1 MSHLTEP
8 DTHGDVLQ
16 RALSAVRDLRTR
28 LAVAERA
35 RAEPIAIVGMGCR
48 FPGGARDP
56 ETFWRLLSSGG
67 DAIRDVPPDRWDAD
81 AYYDPD
87 PQAAGKITTKRGGF
101 LDEVDRFDAAFFR
114 IAPRE
119 AVHLDP
125 QHRLLLEVAWEA
137 LERAGQT
144 RGSLDGSATGVFIGI
159 TTSDYAQIIRREGS
173 VALDAY
179 VPTGTAFNAAAG
191 RLSYLLGLQGP
202 SMAVDAACA
211 SSLVAVHLA
220 CQSLHTGDCRL
231 ALAGGVNL
239 MLEPDAHI
247 AMSRAHALAPD
258 GRCKTFDA
266 GADGYG
272 RGEGCGV
279 VVLKRLSN
287 AIADRDPILALVRGS
302 AVMQDGHCGGLT
314 VPNGAAQQAVIRA
327 ALAHAG
333 VKPEE
338 IDYVEAHGTGTPL
351 GDPIEVRAL
360 GAVFGDSHGPGHPL
374 VLGSVKTNIGHLE
387 AAAGV
392 AGLIKVVLALQHREI
407 PPHLHVHEL
416 NPDIAQEPMAKLI
429 PAAMMPW
436 SKDGARIAGVSAF
449 GLSGTIAHVVVE
461 EAPDA
466 TTDGAAAVDRPLVL
480 PISAH
485 GPEAL
490 RELAGAYRDL
500 VGSPSAPSV
509 RDLCYSAAV
518 RRTHHDHR
526 LAVVGQS
533 HAELAEGITAF
544 LAGEPRNHVAAGVRS
559 AASPHRLVFVFPGQG
574 GQWAGMAQDLLARE
588 PVFADA
594 IAACEAALRPHV
606 GWSLRP
612 LLAALPAPTSLDQ
625 IDVIQPALF
634 AVQVAL
640 AALWR
645 SLGVVPQA
653 VVGHSMGEVAAAHV
667 AGALS
672 LNDAARIIARRSR
685 LLRTI
690 SGRGA
695 MAVVELPLAEAQRAL
710 AGREDRLAI
719 AASNGPTTTVV
730 SGDPGALAALLDELT
745 RREVFC
751 RPVKVDVASH
761 SPQVDALQP
770 ALHAAL
776 SGLSPRTAAIPF
788 HSTVTGAPVDGREL
802 DAAYWEHNLRQ
813 PVLFA
818 PVIEQLVGQ
827 GHDLFVELS
836 PHPVLGGALQQI
848 VRGHGD
854 AGAVLTSMRR
864 DEPGRA
870 VVLAALGALHA
881 CGYPVDWSR
890 LFATPGR
897 VVSLPSYPWQ
907 RERFW
912 IDAPR
917 SGVRPRGRRSPGQ
930 TSLLLGDAVYSPA
943 LDDAIFESEVS
954 LDALPF
960 LTDHRIDHEVV
971 VPGAS
976 HVVRLLCAAEQLHGK
991 VACELEGVS
1000 FPAALVLAEAE
1011 VRTAQLIVKRD
1022 GSFRTVTARLG
1033 TEADE
1038 SAWMVHAAGRLRK
1051 VADAPEVAVAPG
1063 AAPEA
1068 TPGAT
1073 RDAAIDEIRARCRD
1087 EKTGSAF
1094 YDEMSRAGYHLGP
1107 SFQWIDSIRYRDG
1120 EALGQMRAPRN
1131 RDEAHGYPI
1140 FPGLL
1145 DSCFQ
1150 LLAITSHAN
1159 DPKAMVETGSLYVP
1173 VAVTHLRFHRRAA
1186 APVLCHVVLGERAG
1200 DEIGAE
1206 IRLLDDHGVLAEV
1219 GFRAKRVDRE
1229 RFVHGPRPQRELFY
1243 RREWQRVPA
1252 PACAPGAPGRY
1263 LVLADRGSVGARLA
1277 SLLAARGAT
1286 CQVVDAGSLEGPVA
1300 MQRLVVDALCG
1311 EAPLVSPPVSPL
1323 VSIVHLGSLDA
1334 PPLAS
1339 TTPAS
1344 LDAARAAGCD
1354 SVLHVVQALAHA
1366 APRHAP
1372 RLHIV
1377 TAGAQVVGD
1386 AASVCPAQAPVWG
1399 LARVIAHEHPELRCV
1414 CVDLSLAPSSVELAA
1429 LADEITSGDRE
1440 DQVALRDDARHVARL
1455 VPCSVTEAA
1464 ARSKP
1469 AAATRLAGDQ
1479 PFRLEID
1486 APGVLEDLVLRSVPR
1501 PAPVA
1506 DQVEIEVRAAGINF
1520 HDVLSALGVLHDHTD
1535 GRTQLGGE
1543 CAGIVTRVGEAVTA
1557 VKPGDAVI
1565 AALVPDAFASFVR
1578 VAQRFVVPRP
1588 AHLGFEDAATLPIA
1602 FMTAHWAM
1610 HHKARLAAGER
1621 ILIHAASGGVGL
1633 AAVQLARAAG
1643 AEIFATAG
1651 SDVKRAYL
1659 RSLGIE
1665 HVMDSR
1671 SLEFADEI
1679 RACTGGQGV
1688 DVVLNCLT
1696 GDALIASLDVLRA
1709 HGRFLEIGKRDIYDD
1724 YKLGLYPFRQNL
1736 SYFAIDLVRMFDDR
1750 PDQFAELLREVV
1762 ELVDRRTIA
1771 PLPWR
1776 AFPVSQAQDAFRHIA
1791 RAQHLGKVV
1800 LTFPDPEVRLSPPA
1814 ATASDR
1820 FRSDASY
1827 LITGGLGGL
1836 GLTVAGWMV
1845 EHGARHLALV
1855 GRGGPRG
1862 TAVDAIA
1869 RLEQAGA
1876 RVVVASA
1883 DVSQPADV
1891 ERLVAT
1897 IARELPPLGGVVH
1910 AAGVLDDGVLINQ
1923 TAERFAAVMAPKV
1936 AGSWNLHQAT
1946 RALPLDFFVMF
1957 SGAGTLL
1964 GSPGQG
1970 NYAAANAFLDALAQ
1984 ARFAEGLAAQSI
1996 AWGPWSEVGLA
2007 ASAAR
2012 GGRLALHGIDS
2023 LSPSDGVAALGRV
2036 MRDGAA
2042 QIAVLPL
2049 DVRQCFQSY
2058 PMLADSPLLEVLARG
2073 ASDRGAPAAAD
2084 APFRRAL
2091 SSLPPAERHGALEY
2105 HLREHAAR
2113 VLGLPPAR
2121 IAVREPLGNLGFDS
2135 LMTLELRNRIESSLG
2150 LKLSA
2155 TVVWNYPTIT
2165 ALTDYLARK
2174 LDLAPTQVPASP
2186 PAPAAALPALSAAVN
2201 DLTEDEASA
2210 ALAETLSQLTNGDRH
2225 DYAR

>member
-1 MSHLTEP
+1 MSREP
-8 DTHGDVLQ
+8 ESDNHGEVLQ
-16 RALSAVRDLRTR
+16 RALAAVRDLRAR

-35 RAEPIAIVGMGCR
+35 RTEPIAIVGIGCR
-48 FPGGARDP
+48 FPGGVRDP
-56 ETFWRLLSSGG
+56 ESFWRLLSGG
-67 DAIRDVPPDRWDAD
+67 VDAIREVPADRWDAE
-81 AYYDPD
+81 AYYDPAPD
-87 PQAAGKITTKRGGF
+87 AAGKITTKQGGF
-101 LDEVDRFDAAFFR
+101 LDEVDRFDAGFFR

-125 QHRLLLEVAWEA
+125 QHRILLEVAWEA

-144 RGSLDGSATGVFIGI
+144 RASLEGSCTGVFVGL
-159 TTSDYAQIIRREGS
+159 TTGDYAQIIRREGS
-173 VALDAY
+173 GALDAY
-179 VPTGTAFNAAAG
+179 VPTGNAFNAAAG

-231 ALAGGVNL
+231 AVAGGVNL
-239 MLEPDAHI
+239 ILEPDAHI

-266 GADGYG
+266 SADGYG

-279 VVLKRLSN
+279 VVLKRLSD
-287 AIADRDPILALVRGS
+287 AVADHDPILALVRGS
-302 AVMQDGHCGGLT
+302 AVMQDGHSGGLT

-333 VKPEE
+333 MKPEQ
-338 IDYVEAHGTGTPL
+338 IDYVEAHGTGTSL

-360 GAVFGDSHGPGHPL
+360 GAVFGASHGAGHPL
-374 VLGSVKTNIGHLE
+374 VLGSVKSNIGHLE
-387 AAAGV
+387 SAAGV
-392 AGLIKVVLALQHREI
+392 AGLIKVVLALQHRAI

-429 PAAMMPW
+429 PAATMPW
-436 SKDGARIAGVSAF
+436 PNDGPRAAGVSAF
-449 GLSGTIAHVVVE
+449 GLSGTIAHLVVE
-461 EAPDA
+461 EAPP
-466 TTDGAAAVDRPLVL
+466 AAAEGTGADKALVL
-480 PISAH
+480 PISAQS
-485 GPEAL
+485 PEAL
-490 RELAGAYRDL
+490 RALAGAYGDL
-500 VGSPSAPSV
+500 LSGPGAPPV

-526 LAVVGQS
+526 LAVVGGS
-533 HAELAEGITAF
+533 HAELAEGLSAF
-544 LAGEPRNHVAAGVRS
+544 LAGEPRNHVAAGVR
-559 AASPHRLVFVFPGQG
+559 AASTPHRLVFVFPGQG

-612 LLAALPAPTSLDQ
+612 LLAAPSAPTSLEQ

-634 AVQVAL
+634 SVQVAL

-653 VVGHSMGEVAAAHV
+653 VVGHSMGEIAAAHV

-672 LNDAARIIARRSR
+672 LDDAARIIARRSR

-695 MAVVELPLAEAQRAL
+695 MAVVELPLADVQRAL

-730 SGDPGALAALLDELT
+730 SGDPAALAELLEELG
-745 RREVFC
+745 RRDVFC

-761 SPQVDALQP
+761 SPQVDVLRP
-770 ALHAAL
+770 ELHAAL
-776 SGLSPRTAAIPF
+776 AGLVPRSATIPF

-802 DAAYWEHNLRQ
+802 DAAYWEHNLRR

-818 PVIEQLVGQ
+818 PVIDQLVAQ

-848 VRGHGD
+848 LRGHGD
-854 AGAVLTSMRR
+854 TGAVLPSMRR

-870 VVLAALGALHA
+870 VLLAALAALHVH
-881 CGYPVDWSR
+881 GHPVDWSR
-890 LFATPGR
+890 LYAAPGR

-912 IDAPR
+912 VDVPASGAR
-917 SGVRPRGRRSPGQ
+917 SRSRRSTPEAAP
-930 TSLLLGDAVYSPA
+930 LLGDALRSPA
-943 LDDAIFESEVS
+943 LDDAIFESEIS
-954 LDALPF
+954 LAALPF

-991 VACELEGVS
+991 PACELEDIS
-1000 FPAALVLAEAE
+1000 FPAALVLPDAE

-1022 GSFRTVTARLG
+1022 GSFRTVTAKLG
-1033 TEADE
+1033 AEADE
-1038 SAWMVHAAGRLRK
+1038 SAWVVHAAGRMRQA
-1051 VADAPEVAVAPG
+1051 ADAP
-1063 AAPEA
+1063 AAGGG
-1068 TPGAT
+1068 TPAKL
-1073 RDAAIDEIRARCRD
+1073 DEIRARCRE
-1087 EKTGSAF
+1087 EKTGAAF

-1107 SFQWIDSIRYRDG
+1107 SFQWIDAIRYRDG
-1120 EALGQMRAPRN
+1120 EALGQLRAPRN
-1131 RDEAHGYPI
+1131 RDEAQGYPI

-1150 LLAITSHAN
+1150 LLAITSQAN
-1159 DPKAMVETGSLYVP
+1159 APTAMAATGALYVP
-1173 VAVTHLRFHRRAA
+1173 VAVTHLRLHRRASA
-1186 APVLCHVVLGERAG
+1186 TPLVCHVVLGERTG
-1200 DEIGAE
+1200 DEISAE
-1206 IRLLDDHGVLAEV
+1206 IHLLDDEGAIAEI
-1219 GFRAKRVDRE
+1219 GFRGKRVDRE
-1229 RFVHGPRPQRELFY
+1229 RFVHGPLPQRELFY
-1243 RREWQRVPA
+1243 RREWQRVPSPARPTA
-1252 PACAPGAPGRY
+1252 PPGRY
-1263 LVLADRGSVGARLA
+1263 LVLADRGGIGAGLA
-1277 SLLAARGAT
+1277 TLLEARGST
-1286 CQVVDAGSLEGPVA
+1286 CTVVDAGALRDAAAV
-1300 MQRLVVDALCG
+1300 QRVVVDALHG
-1311 EAPLVSPPVSPL
+1311 AARLTAV
-1323 VSIVHLGSLDA
+1323 VHLGSLDA
-1334 PPLAS
+1334 APYSS

-1344 LDAARAAGCD
+1344 LDGARAAGCEA
-1354 SVLHVVQALAHA
+1354 VLYAVQALAHA
-1366 APRHAP
+1366 APRDAP
-1372 RLHIV
+1372 RLHVI
-1377 TAGAQVVGD
+1377 TAGAQLVGD
-1386 AASVCPAQAPVWG
+1386 AASVSPAQAPVWG
-1399 LARVIAHEHPELRCV
+1399 LARVIAHEHPELRCA
-1414 CVDLSLAPSSVELAA
+1414 CADLSLAPSPAELAA
-1429 LADEITSGDRE
+1429 LADELTSGDRE
-1440 DQVALRDDARHVARL
+1440 DQVAFRDDARHVARL
-1455 VPCSVTEAA
+1455 VPCSPGGSGSMTGEAG
-1464 ARSKP
+1464 RTKPP
-1469 AAATRLAGDQ
+1469 AATIAAGDQ

-1501 PAPVA
+1501 PAPGE
-1506 DQVEIEVRAAGINF
+1506 DEIEIEVRAGGINF
-1520 HDVLSALGVLHDHTD
+1520 HDVLSALGILHDHAD

-1543 CAGIVTRVGEAVTA
+1543 CAGVVTRVGAKVTA
-1557 VKPGDAVI
+1557 IQPGDAVI
-1565 AALVPDAFASFVR
+1565 AALVPDAFSSFVR
-1578 VAQRFVVPRP
+1578 VAQRFVAPKP
-1588 AHLGFEDAATLPIA
+1588 AHIGFEDAATLPIT

-1610 HHKARLAAGER
+1610 HHKAHLAAGER

-1651 SDVKRAYL
+1651 SADKRAYL

-1671 SLEFADEI
+1671 SVAFADEI
-1679 RACTGGQGV
+1679 RACTHGEGV

-1696 GDALIASLDVLRA
+1696 GDALVASLGVLRA
-1709 HGRFLEIGKRDIYDD
+1709 HGRFLEIGKRDIYEDH
-1724 YKLGLYPFRQNL
+1724 KLGLSPFRQNL
-1736 SYFAIDLVRMFDDR
+1736 SYFAVDLVRMFGDR
-1750 PDQFAELLREVV
+1750 PDRFAELLHEVV
-1762 ELVDRRTIA
+1762 GLIERRTVS

-1776 AFPVSQAQDAFRHIA
+1776 AFPISRAQDAFRHIG
-1791 RAQHLGKVV
+1791 RAQHIGKVV
-1800 LTFPDPEVRLSPPA
+1800 LTFPDPEAKLSPPA
-1814 ATASDR
+1814 ATVSGR
-1820 FRSDASY
+1820 FRADASY

-1836 GLTVAGWMV
+1836 GLAVAGWMV
-1845 EHGARHLALV
+1845 EHGARQLALV
-1855 GRGGPRG
+1855 GRRAPQGA
-1862 TAVDAIA
+1862 AVDAIA
-1869 RLEQAGA
+1869 KLEQAGA
-1876 RVVVASA
+1876 RVLVASA
-1883 DVSQPADV
+1883 DVSHPAEV
-1891 ERLVAT
+1891 EGLFAT
-1897 IARELPPLGGVVH
+1897 IARELPPLRGVIH
-1910 AAGVLDDGVLINQ
+1910 AAGVLDDGVLLNQ

-1946 RALPLDFFVMF
+1946 RDLPLEFFVMF

-1984 ARFAEGLAAQSI
+1984 ARFAEALPAQSI

-2007 ASAAR
+2007 ASATR
-2012 GGRLALHGIDS
+2012 GGRLALHGVAS
-2023 LSPSDGVAALGRV
+2023 LSPSDGVEALGRV
-2036 MRDGAA
+2036 MQDGVA

-2058 PMLADSPLLEVLARG
+2058 PMLADAPLFAVLARG
-2073 ASDRGAPAAAD
+2073 ASDHPAPAAAD
-2084 APFRRAL
+2084 APFRRTL
-2091 SSLPPAERHGALEY
+2091 SSLPPSERRGAVEHY
-2105 HLREHAAR
+2105 LRDHAAR

-2135 LMTLELRNRIESSLG
+2135 LMTLELRNRIEASLG

-2155 TVVWNYPTIT
+2155 TVVWNYPTVT
-2165 ALTDYLARK
+2165 ALAEYLERK
-2174 LDLAPTQVPASP
+2174 LELAPVDPPTTP
-2186 PAPAAALPALSAAVN
+2186 PAPAAALPELTRAVRN
-2201 DLTEDEASA
+2201 LTEDEAAA
-2210 ALAETLSQLTNGDRH
+2210 ALAEQLRQLTNGDRH
-2225 DYAR
+2225 DHAR